1 MKYVFITT
9 GFITVEADNPD
20 DAFDLAT
27 ELLTSSEDVIRNECE
42 SITIEVSEL
51 FDEVEE

>member
-1 MKYVFITT
+1 MKYVFSVS

-20 DAFDLAT
+20 DAFDLAS
-27 ELLTSSEDVIRNECE
+27 ELLSSSEETIRDECD
-42 SITIEVSEL
+42 SVTIEVSEL

>member
-1 MKYVFITT
+1 MKYVFSVS

-20 DAFDLAT
+20 DAFDLAS
-27 ELLTSSEDVIRNECE
+27 ELLWSSEDVIRDKCD
-42 SITIEVSEL
+42 TVAVEVSEL